1 MTINNVFQTVRS
13 SRLRLIAPLVLAF
26 SLLIV
31 AAIVSRPVAAQ
42 GISPLSLPAG
52 FADER
57 VVTGLLAPR
66 AAAFAPDGRILILER
81 GSAISNDQNGASVR
95 IFKDGQLLPERAL
108 TLDVCGDSERG
119 LLGIALDPDFA
130 ANGYVY
136 LYYTR
141 QATQG
146 AACAYNYHP
155 DLTGLVGPRNR
166 VARFTMTGDTIDAAS
181 EVTLIDGIVTSVGY
195 HNAGDLHF
203 GQDGYLYISTGEG
216 GISSLSATND
226 NLNGKILRILP
237 GKGVAGGYSTA
248 GNPFDAAPGARLC
261 GVELVTFGNGPCRE
275 VYALGLRNPFRFT
288 VRPGTNDLYV
298 GDVGGGL
305 WEEVNEMKSGGGNYG
320 WPEREGNCGNG
331 TLCSPPYTTPPTYR
345 DPIYAYA
352 HVDAGANVDSAI
364 IGGAFYTGTVGSQPY
379 PAQYVNNY
387 FFADFVRGFIRRMVQ
402 NTQDGTWSVPAP
414 DFATGG
420 SGIVGVI
427 TGLDGDLYYLT
438 VISDLRDAELRR
450 IRYVASQ
457 NQAPFA
463 RLSVTPGGGPI
474 ETVFTYSALGS
485 FDPDN
490 HLPLTYTWDFGDGTG
505 IVTSVLTVTHAYTVS
520 GATSITLTVTDSG
533 TPPRVS
539 PAANATIFPGDAPPT
554 ATITVQN
561 LTEPGRQRY
570 YVGDTWSFALA
581 AASSDVITSSW
592 KVDFHHS
599 DHSHPFLPSPPP
611 GQRTF
616 VTNYNESEPDV
627 WYRVWLSVQDS
638 FGQETKVYSDVLPAL
653 ATLRFDTDPP
663 GGEMK
668 VGGVAVVA
676 PYEIQRV
683 VGVDVPLSAPASRII
698 GDTRYEFAG
707 WSDGSAQQHTVT
719 TLPAGGETIATY
731 TPVIVDPI
739 VPWNLYLPALSTEAG
754 E

>member
-1 MTINNVFQTVRS
+1 MTINSVFQAVRPS
-13 SRLRLIAPLVLAF
+13 PSRLIAPLVLALN
-26 SLLIV
+26 LLLV
-31 AAIVSRPVAAQ
+31 AALLSQPVAAQ
-42 GISPLSLPAG
+42 SISPLSLPAG
-52 FADER
+52 FADES

-81 GSAISNDQNGASVR
+81 GSASSNDQNVASVR
-95 IFKDGQLLPERAL
+95 VFKDGQLLPERAL

-130 ANGYVY
+130 TNGYLY
-136 LYYTR
+136 LNYTR
-141 QATQG
+141 QAAQG

-166 VARFTMTGDTIDAAS
+166 VARFTLTGDTVDPAS

-237 GKGVAGGYSTA
+237 GKGVGGGYSTA
-248 GNPFDAAPGARLC
+248 GNPFDTAPGARLC
-261 GVELVTFGNGPCRE
+261 GVELVTFGSDPCRE

-288 VRPGTNDLYV
+288 VRPGSNDLYV
-298 GDVGGGL
+298 GDVGGGV
-305 WEEVNEMKSGGGNYG
+305 WEEVNEVQNGGENYG
-320 WPEREGNCGNG
+320 WPEREGYCGNG
-331 TLCSPPYTTPPTYR
+331 TLCSPPYSPPSTYR

-352 HVDAGANVDSAI
+352 HVDAGANVDSAV

-387 FFADFVRGFIRRMVQ
+387 FFADFVRGFIRRMAQ
-402 NTQDGTWSVPAP
+402 NTPDGTWSVQAP

-420 SGIVGVI
+420 SGIVGLI
-427 TGLDGDLYYLT
+427 TGPDGNLYYLT
-438 VISDLRDAELRR
+438 VISDQRDGELRR
-450 IRYVASQ
+450 IRYAASE

-463 RLSVTPGGGPI
+463 RLNVTPGGGPI

-490 HLPLTYTWDFGDGTG
+490 HLPLTYTWAFGDGTG
-505 IVTSVLTVTHAYTVS
+505 IITTELTATHVYTTPGARSVV
-520 GATSITLTVTDSG
+520 LTVTDSG
-533 TPPRVS
+533 NPPRVS
-539 PAANATIFPGDAPPT
+539 PAVSATVFPGDEPPT
-554 ATITVQN
+554 ATIALQN
-561 LTEPGRQRY
+561 LTEPERQHY
-570 YVGDTWSFALA
+570 YVGDTWEFVIA
-581 AASSDVITSSW
+581 AASSDVITASW

-638 FGQETKVYSDVLPAL
+638 YGQETKVYRDVLPAL

-663 GGEMK
+663 GGELK

-676 PYEIQRV
+676 PYTIQRV
-683 VGVDVPLSAPASRII
+683 VGVDVPLIAPASRMT
-698 GDTRYEFAG
+698 GDTRYDFAG
-707 WSDGSAQQHTVT
+707 WSDGGAQQHTVT
-719 TLPAGGETIATY
+719 TLPAGGEYIATY
-731 TPVIVDPI
+731 APLIVEPI
-739 VPWNLYLPALSTEAG
+739 VIWNLYLPALSTKPG